1 METFIKDSSIPSGS
15 VILAYGAPAPRS
27 RIPKILAL
35 VAGIFGMLGVLAI
48 AFLLFCVRVPAP
60 SHPIAVAFIP
70 ASMRIPDG
78 FPQLWQHAQRSS
90 EPFPVF
96 VGFTQEENGALRPFA
111 LTPHIF
117 RWSFEG
123 DAPHPTSTTSLASL
137 SGHVSNY
144 IHGAWLALHWN
155 GTRING
161 PLTSHGWK
169 TDYATAPP
177 SPSIQS
183 FVGDGYIN
191 LRAFPEAGPYIA
203 PSLSALDIDPS
214 LLGEALSV
222 RWTHGATSTGIA
234 FDITDPISRDQAVR
248 IGEAAGLADQRET
261 LLQDGS
267 TLSELYRPDQLF
279 ATSTAGTWDRPMGG
293 SLRIEERQVTIENG
307 SIHWNETAI
316 PSTCAGNLLFSF
328 EEGLFPVRLFGIQ
341 GSNQKLNVCW

>member
-35 VAGIFGMLGVLAI
+35 VAGIFGMLGILLI
-48 AFLLFCVRVPAP
+48 TFLLFCVRVPAP
-60 SHPIAVAFIP
+60 SHPTALAFIP

-90 EPFPVF
+90 APFPVF
-96 VGFTQEENGALRPFA
+96 VGFAQDESGSLRPFA

-123 DAPHPTSTTSLASL
+123 DAPHPTSTASLASL
-137 SGHVSNY
+137 SGHVLNY
-144 IHGAWLALHWN
+144 IHGAWLVLHWN
-155 GTRING
+155 DTHISG

-169 TDYATAPP
+169 TDYVTAPT
-177 SPSIQS
+177 SLSIQS

-191 LRAFPEAGPYIA
+191 LHAFPEAGPYIA

-214 LLGEALSV
+214 ILQGALSV
-222 RWTHGATSTGIA
+222 RWTHGTTSTGIA
-234 FDITDPISRDQAVR
+234 FDLIDTISREQAVR
-248 IGEAAGLADQRET
+248 IGEAVGLADQRDN

-267 TLSELYRPDQLF
+267 TIYELYRPDQLF
-279 ATSTAGTWDRPMGG
+279 STSTTGTWERPTGG
-293 SLRIEERQVTIENG
+293 SLRIEERQAIVDNG
-307 SIHWNETAI
+307 ALYWNETRI
-316 PSTCAGNLLFSF
+316 PSTCTGNLLFSF
-328 EEGLFPVRLFGIQ
+328 EDGGFPVRLFGMQ
-341 GSNQKLNVCW
+341 GSKQKLSVCW